1 MLERLTADA
10 RAVVKGAADGAREL
24 GHRFIGTEHLLLALA
39 SADVPAGEVLREQ
52 GVTPELIKEQI
63 VRQVGLG
70 VGAGLFAGLDEQAL
84 AAIGIDLDAVRAR
97 IEASFSSDALY
108 RAAQLVYAQQRR
120 RAKGQG
126 GRGWR
131 AWRVWGP
138 LRVRAVEPP
147 PGAVDMSGRYV
158 EPHRQRL
165 PFTPRAKRVLERSF
179 REAVELHVGHIGAEH
194 LALAAV
200 SMDSGLVP
208 SILAALHAHADLL
221 RSAILNRY
229 RQAS

>member
-39 SADVPAGEVLREQ
+39 SADVPAGEVMREQ
-52 GVTPELIKEQI
+52 GVTPELVKEQI

-84 AAIGIDLDAVRAR
+84 AVIGIDLDAVRAR
-97 IEASFSSDALY
+97 IEASFSDDALY

-120 RAKGQG
+120 RS
-126 GRGWR
+126 RGWR
-131 AWRVWGP
+131 GWRGWGP
-138 LRVRAVEPP
+138 LRVRSAEPR
-147 PGAVDMSGRYV
+147 PGAVDPSGRYV
-158 EPHRQRL
+158 PSDRQRL

-179 REAVELHVGHIGAEH
+179 REAVELHSGHIDAEH

-200 SMDSGLVP
+200 SMDTGLIP
-208 SILAALHAHADLL
+208 SILGALHAHAGPL
-221 RSAILNRY
+221 RSAIINRY